1 MKHNENRRKGA
12 KNGPSGRG
20 RPAGG
25 GGEGSDLGHANPGSG
40 SLSGDNLLAAGSG
53 ELELS
58 RPPKAARGCK
68 RPRTA
73 EVRPYMKQL
82 CFPQKAAE
90 RLWYRAVTASPHLPA
105 ERPFG
110 AVAAAQARARPP
122 APMCG

>member
-20 RPAGG
+20 RPPGG
-25 GGEGSDLGHANPGSG
+25 GGEGSGLENPNPGSG
-40 SLSGDNLLAAGSG
+40 SLSGDLLAAGSG

-73 EVRPYMKQL
+73 EVRP
-82 CFPQKAAE
+82 
-90 RLWYRAVTASPHLPA
+90 VVGS
-105 ERPFG
+105 
-110 AVAAAQARARPP
+110 
-122 APMCG
+122 